1 MKVLTW
7 WAVVA
12 LAIVAAGCGGGDS
25 GGGQVASLDGSKSA
39 AKTGTVKKTDPATA
53 MRAFARCMRAHGVDM
68 ADPKVDSSGKGL
80 IQIGPGP
87 AAGGASPARPD
98 EKKLQTA
105 QRACQHFMDAAQA
118 NGGKRPDP
126 AQEAKARRQALAF
139 ARCMREHG
147 VDMPDPQFEGNGA
160 ITQKVSGSQNGRAF
174 EAANKACMKKVG
186 MRGGF
191 GVMSGKSGS

>member
-1 MKVLTW
+1 VFVAVVIAF
-7 WAVVA
+7 AVVA
-12 LAIVAAGCGGGDS
+12 AACGGGGDDS
-25 GGGQVASLDGSKSA
+25 AAQVASLDGSTSA
-39 AKTGTVKKTDPATA
+39 GAKTTAATKKTNPADA
-53 MRAFARCMRAHGVDM
+53 MRAFARCMRAHGIDM
-68 ADPKVDSSGKGL
+68 ADPKVDASGKGF
-80 IQIGPGP
+80 IQIGPGSD
-87 AAGGASPARPD
+87 AGGASPAKPD

-105 QRACQHFMDAAQA
+105 QKACQHYMDAAQP

-147 VDMPDPQFEGNGA
+147 IDMPDPQFEGNGA
-160 ITQKVSGSQNGRAF
+160 ITQKITGPGDDRPAF

-191 GVMSGKSGS
+191 GFTSGKGG